1 MYEHLKK
8 RVTGLFGYEVLS
20 HHLNKKVSIHVDIF
34 IIDLFVH
41 DYQEEKD
48 ENSFLMSVDETL
60 SDVTLPEDRV
70 AL

>member
-41 DYQEEKD
+41 DY
-48 ENSFLMSVDETL
+48 
-60 SDVTLPEDRV
+60 
-70 AL
+70 